1 MILILT
7 YVAKFCHAR
16 FIQFK
21 LLAIMYFVRV
31 ILVVVAVLLVLFIV
45 WGLKNLGNKN

>member
-1 MILILT
+1 MLLK
-7 YVAKFCHAR
+7 YFYFC

-31 ILVVVAVLLVLFIV
+31 ILIVVAILLVLFIV
-45 WGLKNLGNKN
+45 WGLKNLRKHN